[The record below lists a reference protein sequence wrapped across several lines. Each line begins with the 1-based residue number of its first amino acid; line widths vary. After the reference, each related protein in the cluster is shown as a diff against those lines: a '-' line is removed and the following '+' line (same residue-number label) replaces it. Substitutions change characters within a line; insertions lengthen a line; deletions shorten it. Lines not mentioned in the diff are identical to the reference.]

1 MNYPFEENVAHYAE
15 LDIVY
20 IQPLNRQMFVLRH
33 LNHDSVE
40 VGDTGIKVQTSTIFR
55 YFQGNEAL

>member
-1 MNYPFEENVAHYAE
+1 MAHYAE